1 MTITKQEVYAN
12 GIDWLISR
20 NNEKKL
26 ENESIKKHLENK
38 SVWKSIKEYIKEI
51 I

>member
-1 MTITKQEVYAN
+1 MITMTEVYAN
-12 GIDWLISR
+12 GIDWLISK

-26 ENESIKKHLENK
+26 ENECIKRQLVNK
-38 SVWKSIKEYIKEI
+38 PWYVKLIEYFKEI